1 MIQRIQT
8 VYLTASVI
16 ACVLLFSFPMAK
28 FNNDVQG
35 TYILSVIGVKY
46 LNMVDPPIFVNFWL
60 TFPMLILAI
69 ASIIITGTAI
79 FLYKKRRSQLLLV
92 NISFLLNVIL
102 VGLVYLYYVGYIEK
116 LSKVVPSY
124 QFGIFLPLISMVL
137 LVLANRT
144 IRKDEALVKSTDRLR

>member
-60 TFPMLILAI
+60 TFPLLILAI
-69 ASIIITGTAI
+69 ASIIITGSAI
-79 FLYKKRRSQLLLV
+79 FLYKKRRSQLILV
-92 NISFLLNVIL
+92 NISFLLNVI
-102 VGLVYLYYVGYIEK
+102 VVAVIYLYYIGYVEN
-116 LSKVVPSY
+116 LSKVVASY
-124 QFGIFLPLISMVL
+124 QFGIFLPLISLAL
-137 LVLANRT
+137 LVLANRS
-144 IRKDEALVKSTDRLR
+144 IRKDEVLVKSTDRLR